1 MNILI
6 IEDDL
11 LLAGNIKKVFEKR
24 IITNRIKI
32 ISTYR
37 EFLRELSIIN
47 SYDIILV
54 DIFLGPDE
62 EKTGIDF
69 IAFIRKNNKSIPV
82 IVISWYDDLS
92 YLEKA
97 FTVWANDYIVKP
109 FRLKELEIRVFKWF
123 SIYFYSDLSNTEN
136 IDYFWLEYDI
146 SKNEFYYKTNLINLT
161 KSNKYLLALFL
172 SNKETLL
179 KENYLIEKIWWD
191 MTYLVDRNIRVS
203 ILRLKSVLKEY
214 NLDSW
219 ICNIRGEWYMI
230 KKI

>member
-11 LLAGNIKKVFEKR
+11 LLAVNIKKVFEKK

-37 EFLRELSIIN
+37 EFSRELPIIN

-69 IAFIRKNNKSIPV
+69 ISFIRERNKCIPI

-92 YLEKA
+92 YLERA
-97 FTVWANDYIVKP
+97 FLVWANDYLAKP

-146 SKNEFYYKTNLINLT
+146 YKNEFYYKKNRINLT
-161 KSNKYLLALFL
+161 KSNKYLLSLFL
-172 SNKETLL
+172 SSRENLL
-179 KENYLIEKIWWD
+179 KENYLIEKIWGD

-219 ICNIRGEWYMI
+219 ICNIRGEWYML
-230 KKI
+230 KKT